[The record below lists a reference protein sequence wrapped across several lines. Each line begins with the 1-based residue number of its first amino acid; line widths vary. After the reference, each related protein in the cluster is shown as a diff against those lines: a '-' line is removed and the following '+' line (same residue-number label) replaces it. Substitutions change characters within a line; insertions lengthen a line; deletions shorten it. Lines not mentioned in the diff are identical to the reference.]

1 MMIVF
6 HDFTASLTFS
16 FIHIFYVI
24 ICEEILQSLNHLFM
38 ELKVFEVIGS
48 NITKILNRLLWDFF
62 IS

>member
-1 MMIVF
+1 MTIVF

-24 ICEEILQSLNHLFM
+24 ICEEILQSLNNLFM
-38 ELKVFEVIGS
+38 GLKVFEVIGS
-48 NITKILNRLLWDFF
+48 DNTKILNKLLWEFF